1 LCASLFTFVAAASGV
16 GGAPVTAVA
25 AEMRDDERMA
35 RCMLV
40 FFTFVLF
47 FFISS
52 RLETAKL
59 KQFVEF
65 NL

>member
-1 LCASLFTFVAAASGV
+1 
-16 GGAPVTAVA
+16 
-25 AEMRDDERMA
+25 
-35 RCMLV
+35 V

-65 NL
+65 NLWMV